1 MQVLCKS
8 EVALSGVYLQIQFFS
23 PLYPNHKFFSLGQL
37 FCQVWKLNWKKVKG
51 ALHFIFPWTIFRPG
65 REDEEWMKETKHKHY
80 HCIVSSNNVMTA
92 VNNTLK
98 QALIAN
104 ASALFSIPFPI
115 HFQGS
120 YREFVNHQEPCT
132 FWSFPLFSW
141 LKVFIQG
148 WYCKEKLEPCYS

>member
-1 MQVLCKS
+1 
-8 EVALSGVYLQIQFFS
+8 
-23 PLYPNHKFFSLGQL
+23 
-37 FCQVWKLNWKKVKG
+37 
-51 ALHFIFPWTIFRPG
+51 
-65 REDEEWMKETKHKHY
+65 MKETKHKHY

-104 ASALFSIPFPI
+104 ASAQAVNYEALTLYTLTSASIFSIPFSI

-132 FWSFPLFSW
+132 F
-141 LKVFIQG
+141 
-148 WYCKEKLEPCYS
+148 